1 MMLRKGP
8 IPLYYQIKNIL
19 KSRILSNEFK
29 EDQRFPSETEL
40 CSQYAVSR
48 ATVRQALSELVR
60 EGLIYRDQGKGS
72 FVTDGVGL
80 QRLSLKGT
88 IENLIASG
96 EGSHIKVVEF
106 AQIDAPPNIKKTLK
120 LGEDEKTYRLGLV
133 RFIPK
138 GIFGFSHIFFPE
150 SLGQMISPEEIG
162 ETTEIITLI
171 EEKLNTR
178 VHRANQTI
186 DIGFANKDLAKYLSI
201 KTKTSLLLIE
211 RDYFGRN
218 GAPLFASI
226 TFCRP
231 DLYKYRIELTRT

>member
-1 MMLRKGP
+1 
-8 IPLYYQIKNIL
+8 
-19 KSRILSNEFK
+19 
-29 EDQRFPSETEL
+29 
-40 CSQYAVSR
+40 
-48 ATVRQALSELVR
+48 
-60 EGLIYRDQGKGS
+60 LIYRDQGKGS

-96 EGSHIKVVEF
+96 EGSRIKVAEYKQV
-106 AQIDAPPNIKKTLK
+106 DPPPNMIKTLK
-120 LGEDEKTYRLGLV
+120 LGANEKVYRLGLV

-138 GIFGFSHIFFPE
+138 GIFGFSYIFFTE
-150 SLGQMISPEEIG
+150 SLGRMISPEEVG

-171 EEKLNTR
+171 EEKLKTR

-186 DIGFANKDLAKYLSI
+186 DIGFADKVLANYLSI

-211 RDYFGRN
+211 RDYFGRD
-218 GAPLFASI
+218 GAPLFASV

-231 DLYKYRIELTRT
+231 DLYKYRIELTRA